1 MGSSTKSL
9 AEKNAEVL
17 INMLLD
23 PDTPP
28 DLQIKIMQKLMAAR
42 KESTFFTAMFKEFV
56 SYGDCPECGHQNF
69 WAIPEDE
76 LNKIGWVTHE
86 RDKNVSRTTDGK
98 NCVKWMQACRKK
110 KITV

>member
-1 MGSSTKSL
+1 MKSTKSL

-28 DLQIKIMQKLMAAR
+28 DLQVKVMQKLMAAR
-42 KESTFFTAMFKEFV
+42 HENTFFATMAREQI
-56 SYGDCPECGHQNF
+56 SYGDCPSCGHSNF

-76 LNKIGWVTHE
+76 LNKIGYVSHE
-86 RDKNVSRTTDGK
+86 KDKRVPKKTTAAE
-98 NCVKWMQACRKK
+98 CPKWQQACAKSK
-110 KITV
+110 LKV